1 MYYTK
6 ECFKETGRFECIQN
20 AVSVIIC
27 LRAVVVY
34 ESWTTGVPVRT
45 YCSLI
50 SFYLKWML

>member
-6 ECFKETGRFECIQN
+6 ECFKETGRFECIRN

-34 ESWTTGVPVRT
+34 ESWTTGVPTRT